1 MSCGMRVPNYLLTV
15 ARFLRAF
22 ARLPRRL
29 RYLRACCPL
38 PKRMKN
44 EIIRAH
50 LRLGRPMPTGPI
62 DLLGYKI
69 SHLGEPQFRYLF
81 NEIFMQAPYFFK
93 SSNDRPLIFDCGSNI
108 GMSVLF
114 FKKLYP
120 NARIVAFEPDPFTF
134 EILRRNV
141 NQNQLSHIDL
151 HQIALTNRVGEIELF
166 RDASTESS
174 SLMMSTL
181 RQRHS
186 GPSIVVPTRR
196 LSEFISRI
204 LIFLRLTSRAPNAK
218 S

>member
-1 MSCGMRVPNYLLTV
+1 MRVPNYLVSV
-15 ARFLRAF
+15 ARFLRAC

-50 LRLGRPMPTGPI
+50 LRLGRPMPAGPI

-69 SHLGEPQFRYLF
+69 SYLGEPQFRYLF

-93 SSNDRPLIFDCGSNI
+93 SSNDPPLIFDCGSNI

-120 NARIVAFEPDPFTF
+120 NARIVAFETDPFTF

-141 NQNQLSHIDL
+141 IKISYRTSTCIKLHSQVASAKLSCSGML
-151 HQIALTNRVGEIELF
+151 QQRAQV
-166 RDASTESS
+166 
-174 SLMMSTL
+174 L
-181 RQRHS
+181 R
-186 GPSIVVPTRR
+186 
-196 LSEFISRI
+196 
-204 LIFLRLTSRAPNAK
+204 
-218 S
+218 